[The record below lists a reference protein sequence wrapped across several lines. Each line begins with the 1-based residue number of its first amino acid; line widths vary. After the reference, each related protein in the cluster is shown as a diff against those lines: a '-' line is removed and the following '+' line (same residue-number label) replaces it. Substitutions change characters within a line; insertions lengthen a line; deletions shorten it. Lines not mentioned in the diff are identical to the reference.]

1 MPNKPL
7 TISSSNITRFFLLFI
22 VLLVTAI
29 SLYGYNYTNAYL
41 TGKKHALNTI
51 ANALQKRID
60 NYRYI
65 TYQIYDRFGNTQEL
79 VVDPNWQET
88 RLSPDVYYVEK
99 LHKKT
104 DALIFGAHDNNTLGM
119 IANISDYLD
128 NRWGAEH
135 ENYAMYYLNG
145 QDNSLSLVTTQ
156 PLKELTTRFKESYLT
171 SSAED
176 RRAEM
181 LQQANML
188 DERESFSD
196 LRKQRFQN
204 AYSFSILTTFNQPGH
219 LATVIAFDLPIN
231 DIIPF
236 NMARSS
242 FQLLANEDDD
252 LDDGALPTEATNN
265 TVSTLNGSWLTFSTP
280 LPNAPLKVVYRLSVI
295 NLAIDMLR
303 NNIWLLAVNLLLLIL
318 AMTGLYFIRHRYIR
332 PSESMAVELG
342 SSRALNQE
350 IVANLPSGLLVYNF
364 ANNEVVISN
373 KIADH
378 LLPHLSLQKI
388 AHMAEQHHG
397 VIQAT
402 VNNEVYEIRIFRSR
416 LSPETYLF
424 LLSDQDKEVMVNKR
438 LQQARREYDKN
449 VQARKLMLHNLGIEL
464 NQPIRQLQGLTDR
477 LRTQAD
483 PEQQQNLL
491 DQLAVESSSVLGL
504 IDNITLLT
512 RLETHD
518 WQPSRQPF
526 NPSVLIDELIQEALP
541 MINQKGLT
549 LFNHYHLDMA
559 QSYMGDA
566 NALRKAISLLIHYAT
581 ITTSYGKIT
590 LVVEHEAERPDQ
602 LIFQINDTGSGI
614 SNEEISNLNYPFLS
628 QTLVDR
634 FNHGSGLT
642 FFLCNQLCKRL
653 NGQLDIRSKVD
664 IGTRY
669 TIRVPMEI
677 VHPQEE
683 DAQEEKL
690 LDGVT
695 TLLDIT
701 SEEVRGI
708 VTHWLQVYGANCII
722 ADDRPVNRDYDV
734 LLTDNPQRADD
745 YTLLLAS
752 DEPGWQQLEKRY
764 IRVNYNL
771 SGAMIDAILLLI
783 EQQLTALD
791 QEESPHPLSTDDFQL
806 YEKQLK
812 SNDYYGLFIDT
823 VPDDVKKL
831 YTAAGSNDLESLSQ
845 TAHRLKGV
853 FAMLN
858 LLPGKQ
864 LCESLEQHI
873 ADGDALKIENNIS
886 QIDFFVS
893 RLLQQGSQQHE

>member
-1 MPNKPL
+1 MQNKQL
-7 TISSSNITRFFLLFI
+7 TISSNNITRCFLLFI
-22 VLLVTAI
+22 VLLTI
-29 SLYGYNYTNAYL
+29 GIGLYGYNYTNAWL
-41 TGKKHALNTI
+41 AEKKYALNNI
-51 ANALQKRID
+51 SNSLQKRID
-60 NYRYI
+60 SYRYI
-65 TYQIYDRFGNTQEL
+65 TYQVYDKFGNAPSQNA
-79 VVDPNWQET
+79 DPSLQET
-88 RLSPDVYYVEK
+88 RLRPDVYYVEK
-99 LHKKT
+99 PHKKT
-104 DALIFGAHDNNTLGM
+104 DAVIFGSHDDNTLAM

-128 NRWGAEH
+128 NRWGAKTES
-135 ENYAMYYLNG
+135 YAMYYLNG
-145 QDNSLSLVTTQ
+145 QDNSLSLITTQ
-156 PLKELTTRFKESYLT
+156 PLKELASRFRESYLT
-171 SSAED
+171 TSAED

-181 LQQANML
+181 LQQANLL
-188 DERESFSD
+188 DERESFSA

-204 AYSFSILTTFNQPGH
+204 AYSFSIRTTFNQPGH

-231 DIIPF
+231 DIIPV
-236 NMARSS
+236 NMARSN
-242 FQLLANEDDD
+242 FLLQPDDID
-252 LDDGALPTEATNN
+252 LDDGTLPAET
-265 TVSTLNGSWLTFSTP
+265 TLGAGVAMSGSWVEFSAA
-280 LPNAPLKVVYRLSVI
+280 LPNAPLKVVYRVSAF
-295 NLAIDMLR
+295 NLAIDLLR
-303 NNIWLLAVNLLLLIL
+303 NNIWLIVINLLLLALSMMSI
-318 AMTGLYFIRHRYIR
+318 YFVRRQYIR
-332 PSESMAVELG
+332 PSENLAAELETE
-342 SSRALNQE
+342 RALNQE
-350 IVANLPSGLLVYNF
+350 IIASLPSGLLIYNF
-364 ANNEVVISN
+364 ASNTVIASN
-373 KIADH
+373 KIAEH

-402 VNNEVYEIRIFRSR
+402 VNNEVYEIRIFRSQ

-424 LLSDQDKEVMVNKR
+424 LLNDQDKEVMVNKR

-464 NQPIRQLQGLTDR
+464 NQPVRQMHDLADH
-477 LRTQAD
+477 LRSQPD
-483 PEQQQNLL
+483 GEQQQALL
-491 DQLAVESSSVLGL
+491 NQLTAESSSVLAL
-504 IDNITLLT
+504 IENITLLT
-512 RLETHD
+512 RLETQD

-526 NPSVLIDELIQEALP
+526 NPAALIDELLLEALP
-541 MINQKGLT
+541 AINQKGLA
-549 LFNHYHLDMA
+549 LFNHFHLDVE
-559 QSYMGDA
+559 QNYIGDA
-566 NALRKAISLLIHYAT
+566 HALRKVISLLVHYAI
-581 ITTSYGKIT
+581 ITTACGKIS
-590 LVVEHEAERPDQ
+590 LVVDHEPGHPDR
-602 LIFQINDTGSGI
+602 LVFHINDTGSGI

-669 TIRVPMEI
+669 TIRVAMEM
-677 VHPQEE
+677 EKKE
-683 DAQEEKL
+683 AQEQEKL

-695 TLLDIT
+695 ALLDIT

-708 VTHWLQVYGANCII
+708 VTQQLQAYGASCIV
-722 ADDRPVNRDYDV
+722 AEDRQINRDYDV

-745 YTLLLAS
+745 YTLLLAT
-752 DEPGWQQLEKRY
+752 DEAGWQQLEKRY

-771 SGAMIDAILLLI
+771 NGAMLDAVLMLI
-783 EQQLTALD
+783 EQQMAALEQDESPLSLTAED
-791 QEESPHPLSTDDFQL
+791 IQL

-812 SNDYYGLFIDT
+812 SSDYYSLFVDT

-831 YTAAGSNDLESLSQ
+831 YTEAGSSDFNALSQ

-873 ADGDALKIENNIS
+873 ADGDALEIENNIS

-893 RLLQQGSQQHE
+893 RLLEQGSQQHE